1 MGAIS
6 VIERHLFN
14 PGRTPKQKPFLFVCI
29 GLLALLCSGCASD
42 LKWKYTPAPPLNRS
56 PLFGNTVMV
65 SPFADSRPTEDIDH
79 QGWIF
84 IPIILYA
91 DSVYNRLDATF
102 PESKVRFNP
111 TEDLAK
117 AVATELHN
125 RRFFE
130 SVTFT
135 PEDKGGELILRGE
148 VTSTR
153 LESRAY
159 PYGLSIFG
167 VYLWLVGLPA
177 GAVSNQLGFT
187 LTLEE
192 PRTQTILWQ
201 KSYTVDHG
209 ETIWF
214 YEAFAGKNL
223 KAFFYED
230 MLKGLMPSIL
240 SDLENAMKTIAS
252 PSERQQ
258 GSVPALRQWPLSTGC
273 ECMTMSVGMAR
284 LLLAEHDV

>member
-1 MGAIS
+1 MIKRQPSNLRG
-6 VIERHLFN
+6 
-14 PGRTPKQKPFLFVCI
+14 TPKQEPLLFVCI
-29 GLLALLCSGCASD
+29 GLLALLYSGCATE
-42 LKWKYTPAPPLNRS
+42 LKWKYTPAPPLTRA

-79 QGWIF
+79 QSWIF

-91 DSVYNRLDATF
+91 DSVFNRLDTTF
-102 PESKVRFNP
+102 PESRDRFNP

-130 SVTFT
+130 SVKFT
-135 PEDKGGELILRGE
+135 PQDMGGELILRGE

-153 LESRAY
+153 VDSRTY
-159 PYGLSIFG
+159 SYGLSIFG

-177 GAVSNQLGFT
+177 STVSNQLGFT

-192 PRTQTILWQ
+192 PRTRTILWQ

-209 ETIWF
+209 ETVWF
-214 YEAFAGKNL
+214 YEAFAGKNS
-223 KAFFYED
+223 KALFYEG

-240 SDLENAMKTIAS
+240 SDLEDAMKTIAS

-258 GSVPALRQWPLSTGC
+258 GRVPDLQQWPQSSGC
-273 ECMTMSVGMAR
+273 ECITDSGGTAHPSQVEYDA
-284 LLLAEHDV
+284 